1 MILDMILHYFK
12 VAVRNMFRFK
22 SQNIISMAGLVF
34 SLTCVFILLRYIH
47 QEYTVNHF
55 IPEWKRTF
63 YMTYI
68 DDGKTFLSNSFNP
81 NNEPGFKSPLDNP
94 MVEAYSRFMLVEN
107 DMIEV
112 DKINTNVNI
121 LIIDDKFFE
130 LIPYPCIDGTTALHP
145 NDALISAK
153 MAERLFGTESPIG
166 KTIKVS
172 TDKMVRIVGVLGQ
185 PSTKSSLDFDI
196 ILSTQHDDWTRR
208 PLEVVR
214 LYNPDDLALFNEMN
228 SVPVKLKLF
237 GNRLVNFQLVSLE
250 DVYFDKNIK
259 VFHNNFIRGD
269 ENTIHVY
276 FIITVL
282 ILLVGLFNY
291 VNLYTAIVQRRVKE
305 LSIKKI
311 FGAGRFQVFSQLYL
325 ENVIFN
331 LVVVFFVWFFVEITR
346 DTVSDMYDIP
356 VQSDMIFDI
365 VITLIVILF
374 MPLVVLIY
382 PYLKLSYNVPVKS
395 LKIISGRPNTMS
407 SRLVF
412 LFMQYV
418 ITFVLIVSAIYFSSQ
433 LHFLYNTDVGYRT
446 ENILRCKV
454 LRQRH
459 TFGSILDNKD
469 EISNM
474 YSVVQ
479 QKVKESNLFTGMAFG
494 SGPYNIDSNIEF
506 KNHKGDF
513 IKSLY
518 LLCSKDYMDFFGFKV
533 VDGRGWNTDDV
544 SLQYKMIVNK
554 AFLKSFEIDDWRGTK
569 LMPKYRLWWSS
580 SNQEI
585 IPYEIVGV
593 TEDFRTGHLSGPNTP
608 MAFIFMIFMKG
619 IPTYADDYFFSLA
632 KGKEKEAL
640 AYLQN
645 LYDETLGEGSLEY
658 SFIKDDI
665 KKLHENDRKLMMLV
679 ITFAVIAV
687 VISCMGLF
695 GLSLFDIHLRYREI
709 GLRKINGAKVVD
721 IFSLI
726 MKKYF
731 YTLSV
736 AFVAGSALAYISI
749 ENYMESYAHRVSL
762 SVWMFLVSGILVSV
776 IVFITLY
783 WQTNKAARINPAEV
797 IKSE

>member
-1 MILDMILHYFK
+1 MILHYFK

-68 DDGKTFLSNSFNP
+68 DDGKTFLSNSFDP

-121 LIIDDKFFE
+121 LIIDDKFFN
-130 LIPYPCIDGTTALHP
+130 LIPYPCIDGTTVLHP

-196 ILSTQHDDWTRR
+196 VISTQHDDWTRR

-214 LYNPDDLALFNEMN
+214 LYNPDDLALFNEKN

-250 DVYFDKNIK
+250 DAYFDKNIK

-346 DTVSDMYDIP
+346 DTISNKYDIP

-418 ITFVLIVSAIYFSSQ
+418 ITFVLIVAAIYFSSQ

-446 ENILRCKV
+446 ENVLRCKV

-479 QKVKESNLFTGMAFG
+479 QKVKESDLFTGMAFG
-494 SGPYNIDSNIEF
+494 SSPYNIDSNIEF

-518 LLCSKDYMDFFGFKV
+518 LFCSKDYMDFFGFKV

-554 AFLKSFEIDDWRGTK
+554 AFLKSFEIEDWRGTK

-608 MAFIFMIFMKG
+608 MAFILMKG

-709 GLRKINGAKVVD
+709 GLRKINGAKAVD

-731 YTLSV
+731 YTLAV